1 MEEDVKRLEG
11 KVALVT
17 GASSGIGWASAL
29 ALAAEGA
36 AVAVAARRADRLEAL
51 VGEIRTLG
59 GEAMAC
65 PADVSDAA

>member
-1 MEEDVKRLEG
+1 MKRLEG

-36 AVAVAARRADRLEAL
+36 AVAVAARRADRLEAWW
-51 VGEIRTLG
+51 GKLG
-59 GEAMAC
+59 PWG
-65 PADVSDAA
+65 